1 MQENCLTFLS
11 GSRGAAVMEGT
22 SGKDLEAALVFYVRR
37 GTLPTI
43 LYDSTVA
50 DIFHCCDRQDELSC
64 RPVLEGTMKLPFLVI
79 TLTLAAL
86 LAGQPSQ
93 AQNAFTPD
101 EVKYGPAPPFLPVG
115 AQLAVLEGD
124 PMASSGDFTI
134 RLKMPDGYKVAPHTH
149 PSRENVTVL
158 SGTLKVGMGDQFD
171 ASMMMSFGSGSFA
184 YLDPSMHHYA
194 MASGAT
200 VIQIHGTSPV
210 KFNYINPADDP
221 SMKK

>member
-1 MQENCLTFLS
+1 M
-11 GSRGAAVMEGT
+11 R
-22 SGKDLEAALVFYVRR
+22 
-37 GTLPTI
+37 
-43 LYDSTVA
+43 
-50 DIFHCCDRQDELSC
+50 
-64 RPVLEGTMKLPFLVI
+64 LPFLVV
-79 TLTLAAL
+79 LAFS
-86 LAGQPSQ
+86 LAVLSAAQPTH

-101 EVKYGPAPPFLPVG
+101 QVKWGPAPPFIPAG

-124 PMASSGDFTI
+124 PMASSGDYTI

-149 PSRENVTVL
+149 PARENVTVL

-171 ASMMMSFGSGSFA
+171 ASKMMSFDSGSFA

-194 MASGAT
+194 AASGET
-200 VIQIHGTSPV
+200 VIQIHGMSPV

>member
-1 MQENCLTFLS
+1 MKPSSLALALAVATFS
-11 GSRGAAVMEGT
+11 AAV
-22 SGKDLEAALVFYVRR
+22 LLV
-37 GTLPTI
+37 
-43 LYDSTVA
+43 A
-50 DIFHCCDRQDELSC
+50 
-64 RPVLEGTMKLPFLVI
+64 
-79 TLTLAAL
+79 
-86 LAGQPSQ
+86 QPMH

-101 EVKYGPAPPFLPVG
+101 QVKFGPAPAFLPPG

-149 PSRENVTVL
+149 PNRENVTVL

-171 ASMMMSFGSGSFA
+171 AGKMMSFGAGSFA

-194 MASGAT
+194 MASGDT
-200 VIQIHGTSPV
+200 VIQIHGMSPV

-221 SMKK
+221 SGKK

>member
-1 MQENCLTFLS
+1 
-11 GSRGAAVMEGT
+11 
-22 SGKDLEAALVFYVRR
+22 
-37 GTLPTI
+37 
-43 LYDSTVA
+43 
-50 DIFHCCDRQDELSC
+50 
-64 RPVLEGTMKLPFLVI
+64 MKLPFLVM

-86 LAGQPSQ
+86 LAAQPSQ

-101 EVKYGPAPPFLPVG
+101 QVKYGPAPPFLPVG

-171 ASMMMSFGSGSFA
+171 ASKMMSFGAGSFA

-194 MASGAT
+194 AASGET
-200 VIQIHGTSPV
+200 IIQINGMSPV
-210 KFNYINPADDP
+210 KLNNPKAMKATATMTPTDCRMRRRTKASKPSLTLLFPRDLGATPGAADDAQTP
-221 SMKK
+221 GRRGRSAEVGAKRVHISRGRR